1 MLCLVKILVGDLK
14 QSYIWNFV
22 AVLKLKKKIYTI
34 LTIEMLKLI
43 LLSAMGIE

>member
-1 MLCLVKILVGDLK
+1 MLCLMKILVGDLK

-22 AVLKLKKKIYTI
+22 AVLRLKKIYTI

-43 LLSAMGIE
+43 LLSAMGIEY